1 MGEKS
6 IFNFIKEL
14 CSNRSVSINI
24 NLGIPVQAN
33 TPESSSSAQEKK
45 YENDIAPPK
54 IRSDSPEIQKKQ
66 LTLPQQIPSKSCE
79 STSNFPAKEFQN
91 PPTKF
96 LITKPAVH
104 GSLIVSN
111 GHLRLRILDPNC
123 LPVDKVRIS
132 ASLIKFLCEQRECL
146 SNFK

>member
-45 YENDIAPPK
+45 YENDIA
-54 IRSDSPEIQKKQ
+54 
-66 LTLPQQIPSKSCE
+66 PQQIPSKSCE